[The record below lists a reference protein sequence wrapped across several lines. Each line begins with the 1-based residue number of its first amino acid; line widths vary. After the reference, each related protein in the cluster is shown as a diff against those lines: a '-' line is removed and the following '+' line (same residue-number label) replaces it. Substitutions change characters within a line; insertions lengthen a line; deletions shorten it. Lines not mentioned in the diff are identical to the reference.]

1 MTACTATT
9 TILSDVSYFSPLFT
23 ATKIVFILDFNTKG
37 PFRTRPTLDLTLHSN
52 DPISSLSSSSLQNRA
67 QGLTV

>member
-23 ATKIVFILDFNTKG
+23 ATTIVFILDFNTKG
-37 PFRTRPTLDLTLHSN
+37 RFRTRPTIGLTLRSN
-52 DPISSLSSSSLQNRA
+52 DPISSLSSSYLQHRA
-67 QGLTV
+67 QGPTI